1 MNNSKRV
8 KILLV
13 GAGVTLAL
21 ILTFGVRF
29 TCAADKNISNV
40 TKPLVMKVAIWTP
53 ANMPYAKACGWILEE
68 VENRSNGRLKFE
80 YYYSESLLPARET
93 LSGLQSG
100 IADVAFLPT
109 NYTPGKTPLCT
120 VTSLPMTGQR
130 FYSSALAF
138 ADVNK
143 LPAVKAELGKYNV
156 RYLSFLLG
164 SSYHIWTNKP
174 VRKITDIKGKKIRGV
189 GGQDIL
195 LKELGAVPVSIVST
209 EVYTALERGTIDGS
223 LANPVFAFDYKYVE
237 VAKYL
242 YQMYLG
248 TLGMVLGINTNS
260 WNKLPADIQQMF
272 HDEALLERA
281 AIRGHEFYES
291 LGDKNIKE
299 TEAKGALIRV
309 VPTKEEI
316 AYVTKLAKET
326 AWKEWVEKMR
336 KLNLPGQEVLDTYLK
351 ALEKWEARSPFK

>member
-1 MNNSKRV
+1 MNNSKFP
-8 KILLV
+8 KFLV
-13 GAGVTLAL
+13 IGASVTLAVL
-21 ILTFGVRF
+21 FAFGVGII
-29 TCAADKNISNV
+29 AAA
-40 TKPLVMKVAIWTP
+40 PLVMKVSIWTP
-53 ANMPYAKACGWILEE
+53 ANMPYAKANAWILEE
-68 VENRSNGRLKFE
+68 VEKASNGRLKFE

-109 NYTPGKTPLCT
+109 NYTPGKTPLCS

-143 LPAVKAELGKYNV
+143 MPAVQAELGKYNV
-156 RYLSFLLG
+156 RYISFCLG

-174 VRKITDIKGKKIRGV
+174 VRKFTDVKGKKIRGV

-209 EVYTALERGTIDGS
+209 EVYTALERGTIDGA
-223 LANPVFAFDYKYVE
+223 LANPVFAFDYRYVE

-248 TLGMVLGINTNS
+248 TLGMVLGMNTNS
-260 WNKLPADIQQMF
+260 WNKLPPDIQKMF
-272 HDEALLERA
+272 QDGVLLERA
-281 AIRGHEFYES
+281 ARRGHELYET
-291 LGDKNIKE
+291 LGEKNIKE
-299 TEAKGALIRV
+299 VEAKGALIRT

-316 AYVTKLAKET
+316 TAVTKIAKET
-326 AWKEWVEKMR
+326 AWKEWVEKMK

-351 ALEKWEARSPFK
+351 ELAKWEERSPFK